1 MPDVTYLDWPFL
13 EDHHRTLAKDLRA
26 WAEEHVRPMEHEVH
40 GKTDVD
46 DICIR
51 LVRMLGKGGWLKLTV
66 PAAYGGAHEDLDV
79 RSIALGRE
87 ILGYY
92 LGLADFSFVMQ
103 GLGTG
108 AISLF
113 GSDELKQE
121 YLPRVASGERIAALA
136 MSEPQGGSDVAA
148 LETTADRDGNHFVIN
163 GTKTWISNGGIAD
176 HYVVIARTGEAPG
189 AKGLSAFV
197 VDADNPGFSVP
208 ERIDVMAPH
217 PLGRLSFDNCRVPA
231 SHLLGNPGEGFKI
244 AMSNLDIFR
253 TTVGAAALGMA
264 RRALDEAVGYAQT
277 RKAFGQVI
285 GDFQLIQAKIAEMAV
300 KIDAMALLIYRS
312 GWTKDVNKVRVTRE
326 SSMAKLYATD
336 AAQEVVDEAVQIFGG
351 LGVAVGQKVEELYR
365 EIRALRIYE
374 GTSEVQ
380 KLVIAGQTVAAHH
393 G

>member
-1 MPDVTYLDWPFL
+1 MPDTTYLDWPFL
-13 EDHHRTLAKDLRA
+13 EDHHRQLAKDLRA
-26 WAEEHVRPMEHEVH
+26 WGEAKLRPMEHEVH

-46 DICIR
+46 DICLK
-51 LVRMLGKGGWLKLTV
+51 LVKMMGEAGWLKLTV
-66 PAAYGGAHEDLDV
+66 PAAYGGAHDDLDV

-113 GSDELKQE
+113 GSDELKQA
-121 YLPRVASGERIAALA
+121 YLPKVGTGERIAALA

-148 LETTADRDGNHFVIN
+148 LETTADLDGNHFVIN

-197 VDADNPGFSVP
+197 VDADTPGFSVP

-217 PLGRLSFDNCRVPA
+217 PLGRLSFENCRVPA
-231 SHLLGNPGEGFKI
+231 GQLLGNPGEGFKI
-244 AMSNLDIFR
+244 AMANLDIFR

-264 RRALDEAVGYAQT
+264 RRALDEAVAYSKS
-277 RKAFGQVI
+277 RKAFGQTI

-312 GWTKDVNKVRVTRE
+312 GWTKDVHKVRVTRE
-326 SSMAKLYATD
+326 SSMAKLFATD
-336 AAQEVVDEAVQIFGG
+336 SAQEVIDEAVQIFGG
-351 LGVAVGQKVEELYR
+351 LGVTVGQKVEELYR
-365 EIRALRIYE
+365 EVRALRIYE

-380 KLVIAGQTVAAHH
+380 KLVIAGQTVAALD

>member
-1 MPDVTYLDWPFL
+1 MPDATYLDWPFL
-13 EDHHRTLAKDLRA
+13 EDHHRALAVDLRA
-26 WAEEHVRPMEHEVH
+26 WAEANIAPMEHEVH

-51 LVRMLGKGGWLKLTV
+51 LVRMLGKAGWLKLTV
-66 PAAYGGAHEDLDV
+66 PAAYGGAHDELDV

-113 GSDELKQE
+113 GSDELKEE
-121 YLPRVASGERIAALA
+121 YLPRVGSGERIAALA

-163 GTKTWISNGGIAD
+163 GIKTWISNGGIAD

-244 AMSNLDIFR
+244 AMANLDIFR

-264 RRALDEAVGYAQT
+264 RRALDEAVAYSKT
-277 RKAFGQVI
+277 RKAFGQTI

-312 GWTKDVNKVRVTRE
+312 GWTKDEKKIRVTRE

-336 AAQEVVDEAVQIFGG
+336 SAQQVVDEAVQIFGG
-351 LGVAVGQKVEELYR
+351 LGVTVGQKVEELYR
-365 EIRALRIYE
+365 DVRALRIYE

-380 KLVIAGQTVAAHH
+380 KLVIAGQTVAAH
-393 G
+393 GV

>member
-1 MPDVTYLDWPFL
+1 MPDATYLEWPFL
-13 EDHHRTLAKDLRA
+13 EDHHRGLAEDLRR
-26 WAEEHVRPMEHEVH
+26 WAETNLRPMEHDVH

-46 DICIR
+46 DICLR
-51 LVRMLGKGGWLKLTV
+51 LVKMLGEAGWLKLTV
-66 PAAYGGAHEDLDV
+66 PAAYGGVHDDLDV
-79 RSIALGRE
+79 RSIALARE
-87 ILGYY
+87 ILGYH

-113 GSDELKQE
+113 GSEDLKRD
-121 YLPRVASGERIAALA
+121 YLPRVATGERIAAFA
-136 MSEPQGGSDVAA
+136 MSEPQGGSDAAA
-148 LETTADRDGNHFVIN
+148 LETTAAREGNHFVIS

-197 VDADNPGFSVP
+197 VDSDNPGFSVP

-231 SHLLGNPGEGFKI
+231 SHLLGNPGDGFRI
-244 AMSNLDIFR
+244 AMANLDIFR

-264 RRALDEAVGYAQT
+264 RRALDEALDYSRT

-285 GDFQLIQAKIAEMAV
+285 GDFQLIQAKLAEMAV
-300 KIDAMALLIYRS
+300 RIDAMALLVYRS
-312 GWTKDVNKVRVTRE
+312 GWTRDVKKIRVTRE
-326 SSMAKLYATD
+326 SSMAKLYATE
-336 AAQEVVDEAVQIFGG
+336 AAQEVIDDAVQIFGG
-351 LGVAVGQKVEELYR
+351 LGVMVGQKVEELYR

-380 KLVIAGQTVAAHH
+380 KLVIAGQTVAAH